1 MKIIKSGWA
10 CLRHRPRRR
19 QVYDVKPRPPQ
30 CGRGG
35 FTLIELLVVIAI
47 ISILAALL
55 SPALKAARDQ
65 ARAVQCMNNLKQIG
79 IAFTMYLDDNNGR
92 FMTWDLAWDGGA
104 SGWDWELSQ
113 LYFNGTDDV
122 FWCPAKKI
130 INRPWW
136 PYIHYGYNQFFIGS
150 SFRVNG
156 DWNTPATL
164 SDIKNPSQTIL
175 LVDCYPPGAPE
186 RGYYLTY
193 TDYDPGLSGGRPEVR
208 HRANVN
214 VGWVD
219 GHVSSVFCPDR
230 SNAFSGL
237 TDAVASPND
246 NWWDRN

>member
-1 MKIIKSGWA
+1 MKTIKGVLGAEAMPS
-10 CLRHRPRRR
+10 PMRR
-19 QVYDVKPRPPQ
+19 
-30 CGRGG
+30 GRIA

-55 SPALKAARDQ
+55 SPALKTARDQ
-65 ARAVQCMNNLKQIG
+65 ARSIQCMNNLKQLG

-92 FMTWDLAWDGGA
+92 FMTWELAWDGGA
-104 SGWDWELSQ
+104 NGWDWELAQ
-113 LYFNGTDDV
+113 LYLNGKDDV

-130 INRPWW
+130 IQRPWW
-136 PYIHYGYNQFFIGS
+136 SYTHYGYNQFFLAS

-156 DWNTPATL
+156 DWFTQATL

-175 LVDCYPPGAPE
+175 LVDSKYAGAPE
-186 RGYYLTY
+186 RGYRLTY
-193 TDYDPGLSGGRPEVR
+193 TDYDPGVSGGRPEAR
-208 HRANVN
+208 HGAKVN

-219 GHVSSVFCPDR
+219 GHVSSVFCPDPN
-230 SNAFSGL
+230 NAFSGL